1 MSRIR
6 EVLIHSN
13 IDILKILIQTN
24 VCCERE
30 FERWS
35 SSGGGV
41 NEVYAAFRRSVSQ
54 CLAVIFIPK
63 CIKMTPEG
71 SHVYRII
78 SPGPNSTIKHFCRQ
92 VYRILGIRRIN
103 NTRWHFLW
111 ILKILQ

>member
-1 MSRIR
+1 M
-6 EVLIHSN
+6 EGV
-13 IDILKILIQTN
+13 
-24 VCCERE
+24 ERE

-35 SSGGGV
+35 SSGGGI
-41 NEVYAAFRRSVSQ
+41 NAVYAAFRRSVSQ

-78 SPGPNSTIKHFCRQ
+78 SPGPNRTIKHFCRQ
-92 VYRILGIRRIN
+92 VHSILGIRRNN
-103 NTRWHFLW
+103 NTRWYFLW